1 MCTESKGSNP
11 AGEFR
16 SKVTVT
22 EMDSVSIT
30 ETSDQIDHSSGGPGC
45 GQSAGSGLD
54 TCFRPMST
62 EPALSPWIHDI
73 ITETD
78 VERGCS
84 MTTTGDH
91 VWEAGNLTCRGRYQ
105 CGTQVVSR
113 VFLFSVRRA
122 VEELDLPTPSTPC
135 LRSHRFT
142 IEIGLHSCPTCT
154 ARHLV
159 AFCESEADSI
169 GLRRH
174 GATVLELGAGCGHLG
189 MTLARNLP
197 NLGTCLL
204 TEMETGGAL
213 EHLRHNTT
221 LNEAVLHGRAK
232 VGPCDWLACC
242 SSAQASG
249 KAAVHADPVLG
260 KHWDIVI
267 GSDLVYDEA
276 GVKMLP
282 HVFNQLVTPSN
293 TAFYCHTLHRYDMMD
308 ADFLH
313 ALKEHGLNVEEVR
326 RRGEVTP
333 PPSPPPFE
341 CLFNEHRLVIW
352 KLTRPQ

>member
-1 MCTESKGSNP
+1 
-11 AGEFR
+11 
-16 SKVTVT
+16 
-22 EMDSVSIT
+22 
-30 ETSDQIDHSSGGPGC
+30 
-45 GQSAGSGLD
+45 
-54 TCFRPMST
+54 
-62 EPALSPWIHDI
+62 
-73 ITETD
+73 
-78 VERGCS
+78 
-84 MTTTGDH
+84 
-91 VWEAGNLTCRGRYQ
+91 
-105 CGTQVVSR
+105 
-113 VFLFSVRRA
+113 
-122 VEELDLPTPSTPC
+122 
-135 LRSHRFT
+135 
-142 IEIGLHSCPTCT
+142 
-154 ARHLV
+154 
-159 AFCESEADSI
+159 
-169 GLRRH
+169 
-174 GATVLELGAGCGHLG
+174 
-189 MTLARNLP
+189 
-197 NLGTCLL
+197 
-204 TEMETGGAL
+204 METGGAL

-232 VGPCDWLACC
+232 VGPCDWLACG
-242 SSAQASG
+242 SPAQASG